1 MGDPFV
7 WHDVYADPGSIDNSL
22 RQWRALS
29 LAAPSLGLQVTGDAT
44 VDRYPFS
51 VKPDEPLT
59 VQRLLAVIRDGYEGT
74 ESGRVGSGLAPLSGY
89 VRWHSDS
96 LVR

>member
-51 VKPDEPLT
+51 VEPDQPPHRPET
-59 VQRLLAVIRDGYEGT
+59 
-74 ESGRVGSGLAPLSGY
+74 SGRYTRRLRGNRIWPSWIWIGTT
-89 VRWHSDS
+89 
-96 LVR
+96 